1 MIIVEKVTSKNYL
14 LTVKI
19 KYYNVVIDGK
29 NFFDQLIKNDLK
41 TYDNIRKI
49 ETGQGDDYTTRCLL
63 DYPCFKNFYKLI
75 AIDLIKQQ
83 KLDADPKAIQ
93 QINFTGN
100 LVTAEGLTMLFIS
113 EEVKETASD
122 FSRATVKV

>member
-1 MIIVEKVTSKNYL
+1 M
-14 LTVKI
+14 
-19 KYYNVVIDGK
+19 IDGK